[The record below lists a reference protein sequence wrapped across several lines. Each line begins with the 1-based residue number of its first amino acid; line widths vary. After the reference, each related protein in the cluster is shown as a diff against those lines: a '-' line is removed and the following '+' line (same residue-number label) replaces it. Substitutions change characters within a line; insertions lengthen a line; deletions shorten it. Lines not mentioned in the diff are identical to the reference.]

1 MASIM
6 LNDVDRQICE
16 ILQQNGR
23 AHFNELAEV
32 VHLSVPAVSERVRK
46 LEERGII
53 KGYFAKLHPEAFGL
67 NIAAFIWVTVE
78 GSHNYKKFLDNC
90 TSESEI
96 MDCHAITG
104 DASHLLKIRTTSPAS
119 LEHLL
124 SRIQQWSGVKKT
136 LTNIIL
142 STHYESLAVETSSA
156 TVDKGA
162 DKSADKG
169 AVSALTNGKNKH

>member
-1 MASIM
+1 MASYL
-6 LNDVDRQICE
+6 LNDVDRKICD
-16 ILQQNGR
+16 ILQRDGR

-53 KGYFAKLHPEAFGL
+53 KGYCAKLHPEAFEL
-67 NIAAFIWVTVE
+67 NIAAFIWITVE

-90 TSESEI
+90 NGEPEI

-104 DASHLLKIRTTSPAS
+104 EASHFIKVRTTSPAS
-119 LEHLL
+119 LEKLL
-124 SRIQQWSGVKKT
+124 SRIQEWSGVKKT

-142 STHYESLAVETSSA
+142 STHYESLTIDTGAKARETDSPVNGS
-156 TVDKGA
+156 G
-162 DKSADKG
+162 
-169 AVSALTNGKNKH
+169 NGKKALA

>member
-1 MASIM
+1 MAVPV
-6 LNDVDRQICE
+6 LNDVDKKICD
-16 ILQQNGR
+16 ILQHNGR

-53 KGYFAKLHPEAFGL
+53 KGYTAKLQPEAFGL

-90 TSESEI
+90 TNEPEI

-104 DASHLLKIRTTSPAS
+104 DSSHLLKVRTTSPAS
-119 LEHLL
+119 LERLL
-124 SRIQQWSGVKKT
+124 SRIQEWSGVKKT

-142 STHYESLAVETSSA
+142 STHYESLTIDTGAKAASEATSSSHSN
-156 TVDKGA
+156 GH
-162 DKSADKG
+162 
-169 AVSALTNGKNKH
+169 TNGNGKKAAA